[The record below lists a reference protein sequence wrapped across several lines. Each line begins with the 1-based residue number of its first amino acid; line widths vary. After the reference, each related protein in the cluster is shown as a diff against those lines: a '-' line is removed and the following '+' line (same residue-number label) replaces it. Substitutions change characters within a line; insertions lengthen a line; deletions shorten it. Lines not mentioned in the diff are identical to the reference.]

1 MALSLVPPP
10 APEALLEAI
19 DLSRA
24 RLSRGLDDA
33 RREELGQFLTPAP
46 VARAMA
52 AMFRPLTGEV
62 RLLDPGAGIGMLGAA
77 LVATLLAQDVVPT
90 TITLTAYEIDEAMHG
105 GLHQTLA
112 DVADVC
118 SRAGVAFTGELRAE
132 DFLAAGVAAL
142 DGDLFGGEV
151 QPYDAVILNPPYRKI
166 GVDSQ
171 ERELARRIGLETS
184 NIYTAFLA
192 VAAGLLRPDGQM
204 VAIVPRSFANG
215 TYFRPFR
222 EWFTA
227 RVAFNRMHVYESR
240 NRAFSDDAVLQE
252 NVIFHATKTAQPPSE
267 VTITSSTDP
276 SDLDPL
282 YRKVSYE
289 ELIRPD
295 DPAAVIHIV
304 PDETNQRIAERV
316 ASLPAMLPDLG
327 LTVSTGRV
335 VDFRAT
341 EYLRP
346 QPDASTVPLIY
357 PGHLR
362 SGHVVWPAPLGKK
375 PNALVRAPGSLDLL
389 VPEGLY
395 VLTKRFSSK
404 EERRRIVAAIY
415 DPADVMSGEVG
426 FENHLNYFHEGGQGL
441 DRSLAL
447 GLRAYLNSS
456 LVDLYFRQFSG
467 HTQVNAGDLRRL
479 RYPSLEQ
486 LRNLG
491 ERVGEKLHDQQQL
504 DRIINEELF
513 AVTEEGQTD
522 PVRVRERIEE
532 ATGILRALGLP
543 KAQLNDRSALTL
555 LALVDLGPEDPWS
568 ACSDPLCGISP
579 MMDYF
584 RDRYG
589 KTYAP
594 NTRETVRRQTVHQFM
609 DAGLIVI
616 NPDDPARPTN
626 SPKAVYQ
633 IETSA
638 LELLRTYGTD
648 EWAINLATY
657 LESRQTLVEKHAA
670 ERAMAR
676 IPVTL
681 PDGTN
686 FTLSGGG
693 QNILIKEIID
703 EFCPRWTPGGVV
715 LYIGDADEK
724 FAHYDEASLRALG
737 VEIEQHGKMP
747 DLIVHD
753 IRRNW
758 LVLIE
763 AVTSHG
769 PVDPKRKGEL
779 ETLFR
784 QSTAPLVLVTTFLNR
799 AAMMRYLPEIA
810 WETEVWC
817 ASDPT
822 HLIHFNGER
831 YLGPYN
837 A

>member
-1 MALSLVPPP
+1 MVLPLAPPP
-10 APEALLEAI
+10 DALVEAI
-19 DLSRA
+19 DLSRV
-24 RLSRGLDDA
+24 RLSRELDA
-33 RREELGQFLTPAP
+33 TRRDELGQFLTPAP
-46 VARAMA
+46 VARALA
-52 AMFRPLTGEV
+52 AMFTPLTGKV

-77 LVATLLAQDVVPT
+77 LVASLLAQEVPPT
-90 TITLTAYEIDEAMHG
+90 TITLTAYEVDEAMHR
-105 GLHQTLA
+105 GLDQTLT
-112 DVADVC
+112 DIADVC
-118 SRAGVAFTGELRAE
+118 ARAGVAFTGELRGE
-132 DFLAAGVAAL
+132 DFLAAGVAGL
-142 DGDLFGGEV
+142 DGDLFAAEEAE
-151 QPYDAVILNPPYRKI
+151 PYDAAILNPPYRKI
-166 GVDSQ
+166 NTGSQ

-192 VAAGLLRPDGQM
+192 VAAGVLRDGGQM

-222 EWFTA
+222 EWFNA
-227 RVAFNRMHVYESR
+227 SMVFDRMHVYEAR

-252 NVIFHATKTAQPPSE
+252 NVIFHAIKTTHRPAE
-267 VTITSSTDP
+267 VTITSSDDP

-282 YRKVSYE
+282 YRKVSYD
-289 ELIRPD
+289 ELVRPD
-295 DPAAVIHIV
+295 DPTAVIHIV
-304 PDETNQRIAERV
+304 PDETNQRIAQRI
-316 ASLPAMLPDLG
+316 ASLPATLTDLN

-341 EYLRP
+341 KYLRP
-346 QPDASTVPLIY
+346 QPDDTTVPLIY

-362 SGHVVWPAPLGKK
+362 AGRIAWPAQRGKK

-415 DPADVMSGEVG
+415 DPADVVSGEVG
-426 FENHLNYFHEGGQGL
+426 FENHLNYFHDRGQGL
-441 DRSLAL
+441 DRPLAL
-447 GLRAYLNSS
+447 GLRAYLNST
-456 LVDLYFRQFSG
+456 LVDVYFRQFSG

-479 RYPSLEQ
+479 RYPSLDQ
-486 LRNLG
+486 LRILG
-491 ERVGEKLHDQQQL
+491 DRIGETLLDQQQL

-513 AVTEEGQTD
+513 AVTDDGQTD
-522 PVRVRERIEE
+522 PVRVRERIAE
-532 ATGILRALGLP
+532 ATSILRALGFP
-543 KAQLNDRSALTL
+543 RGQLNDRSALTL

-568 ACSDPLCGISP
+568 ASSNPMRGIAP
-579 MMDYF
+579 MLDYF
-584 RDRYG
+584 RDNYG
-589 KTYAP
+589 KTYASGS
-594 NTRETVRRQTVHQFM
+594 RESVRRRTVHQFL

-626 SPKAVYQ
+626 SDKTVYQ
-633 IETSA
+633 VEASA
-638 LELLRTYGTD
+638 LELLRAYGTD
-648 EWAINLATY
+648 EWAINLDTY
-657 LESRQTLVEKHAA
+657 LESRETLREKYAA

-676 IPVTL
+676 IPITL
-681 PDGTN
+681 PDGTE

-693 QNILIKEIID
+693 QNILVKEVID

-715 LYIGDADEK
+715 LYVGDTDDK
-724 FAHYDEASLRALG
+724 FAHYDDAALRGLG
-737 VEIEQHGKMP
+737 VQIEQHGKMP

-753 IRRNW
+753 VRRNW

-769 PVDPKRKGEL
+769 PVDPKRKSEL

-784 QSTAPLVLVTTFLNR
+784 HSTAPLVLVTTFLNR
-799 AAMMRYLPEIA
+799 AAMIGDLPKIA

-837 A
+837 T